1 MAEAV
6 PRYSVGVLD
15 DGNRETVQLQVSL
28 PGEGLVAGTVLRHM
42 LQRMLPPPACSC
54 NLQPATC
61 NLRHPPSLCQLLTLQ
76 AALLLAAACRGGGQQ
91 RNPVHH

>member
-42 LQRMLPPPACSC
+42 LQRMLPPPACSFYCCAQLC
-54 NLQPATC
+54 NVC
-61 NLRHPPSLCQLLTLQ
+61 NAPFLPLLWCTRLHRLCVAPS
-76 AALLLAAACRGGGQQ
+76 
-91 RNPVHH
+91 